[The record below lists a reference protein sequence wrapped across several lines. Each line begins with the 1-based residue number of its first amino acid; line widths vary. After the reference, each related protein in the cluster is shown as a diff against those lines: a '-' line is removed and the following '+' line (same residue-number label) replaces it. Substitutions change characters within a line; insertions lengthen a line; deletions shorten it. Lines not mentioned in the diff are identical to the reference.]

1 MRKYLLAEITKT
13 LEDTSK
19 SFELYSNW
27 ELMNS
32 FAKFRN
38 EGVSWSSAIVV
49 SGNRI
54 MPILP

>member
-1 MRKYLLAEITKT
+1 MAEVRKT
-13 LEDTSK
+13 LGCSRVLCVVLQLEA
-19 SFELYSNW
+19 
-27 ELMNS
+27 S

-38 EGVSWSSAIVV
+38 EGVNWNFAIVI